1 MELLSKKE
9 LKEILIK
16 GWMTHDAMWFLHCLR
31 KTGIETTNKINKA
44 ASAGLGLIEAKRFKR
59 ILNID
64 EIRTTDDLRKFIE
77 LIFHVIKAEFMKFS
91 YKFINDNEM
100 QCEMQECFAHD
111 GIKRIEEL
119 KEQIQWLSVFHN
131 TYNMNEFVAFMGFLN
146 RDDYNKIKK
155 PNDLFL
161 EEYLFTGLRNPL
173 GMSNIANYNQF
184 ICKSIKF

>member
-44 ASAGLGLIEAKRFKR
+44 ASAGLGLIEAKRCKK

-64 EIRTTDDLRKFIE
+64 EIKTIDDLRKFVE
-77 LIFHVIKAEFMKFS
+77 LIFHVVKAEFIKFT

-100 QCEMQECFAHD
+100 ECEMHECFA
-111 GIKRIEEL
+111 
-119 KEQIQWLSVFHN
+119 SF
-131 TYNMNEFVAFMGFLN
+131 
-146 RDDYNKIKK
+146 
-155 PNDLFL
+155 
-161 EEYLFTGLRNPL
+161 
-173 GMSNIANYNQF
+173 
-184 ICKSIKF
+184 